1 MENNLWFNQVGES
14 YNGIPCETIYGG
26 CPITEGGQAIV
37 DSNSSLPISSG
48 IPYPNNDGTTSSPDV
63 LDPGYLQVLADG
75 SVVDANGNLISSGT
89 TEGLEPAQPLLEA
102 GQRVRGAYNSQ
113 CPPGE
118 SCPTV
123 MSYRTGTVTGN
134 MLKTLPPKYEIL
146 WDHKQVNGQS
156 GFYLASDL
164 EVINDEIY
172 SNIDKMT
179 VPVEY
184 DKGSYLAPVVVSSGC
199 GDDQYTIPFKIQGE
213 EKCVDKTI
221 ALVLGAI
228 AIYYIMKKDK

>member
-1 MENNLWFNQVGES
+1 M
-14 YNGIPCETIYGG
+14 P
-26 CPITEGGQAIV
+26 
-37 DSNSSLPISSG
+37 D
-48 IPYPNNDGTTSSPDV
+48 PNNDGTTSSPDV

-123 MSYRTGTVTGN
+123 MSYRTGSVTGN

-164 EVINDEIY
+164 EVINDGSLYPIY
-172 SNIDKMT
+172 GT
-179 VPVEY
+179 TEPLTPFAPVE
-184 DKGSYLAPVVVSSGC
+184 PVVVASGC